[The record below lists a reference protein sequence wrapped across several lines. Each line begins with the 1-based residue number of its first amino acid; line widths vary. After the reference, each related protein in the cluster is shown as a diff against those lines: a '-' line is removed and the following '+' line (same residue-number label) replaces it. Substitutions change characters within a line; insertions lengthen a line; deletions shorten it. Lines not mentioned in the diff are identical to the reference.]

1 MVNKARTN
9 AFGAGTVSVSK
20 INPSTNILY
29 PKITSIVYVG
39 NKVSTTAIGGET
51 IIING
56 TNFNSGCYVFVDKT
70 RSNVVTF
77 ISSIRISFTAPAM
90 SSGSY
95 TLYVYNPDGATA
107 IYVPGILYA

>member
-1 MVNKARTN
+1 MVNKARAS
-9 AFGAGTVSVSK
+9 AFGTGSVSGSK

-39 NKVSTTAIGGET
+39 NKVSTTTIGGET

-70 RSNVVTF
+70 RSSVVTF
-77 ISSIRISFTAPAM
+77 ISSMSISFTAPPM
-90 SSGSY
+90 LSGSY